1 MQRFAP
7 RCVFSAPGSA
17 SPLAGLA
24 GGDAPTA
31 VSGGAK
37 GRGGEGGCSPTC
49 AAAAG
54 RSGVPVVGTVWVT
67 QPGGWGSAQASS
79 RSIRRVPP
87 VPPDPPGRLLLR
99 QAVPRGR
106 GSCGS
111 QEGPSVSG
119 SLPCPCAG
127 MCLGCLCCRQDTV
140 PLKPGLSLSISHGSR
155 GFLGRAGC
163 LGSWMSG
170 EERVPEGLWVPG
182 ESIGAGGFCWIRLLF
197 LQRCSTNPAGQSRP
211 HTRDAGQGL
220 DGQASGQEQEQRD
233 VSSPPA
239 PVPAQRGTEPAP
251 APPLARHVSPH
262 QPDCSSGEG
271 LQLSWAEKQASD
283 SRLREKNPSRKIG
296 RAHV

>member
-1 MQRFAP
+1 M
-7 RCVFSAPGSA
+7 FSAPRGQHPRSQA
-17 SPLAGLA
+17 WQEETHPQLLA
-24 GGDAPTA
+24 A
-31 VSGGAK
+31 VR
-37 GRGGEGGCSPTC
+37 RGGEGGCSPTC

-79 RSIRRVPP
+79 RSIWRVPPVPP
-87 VPPDPPGRLLLR
+87 VPPDPPRRLLLR

-140 PLKPGLSLSISHGSR
+140 PLKPGLSLSISHGSCR
-155 GFLGRAGC
+155 FLGRGGC

-182 ESIGAGGFCWIRLLF
+182 ESVGGGGFCWIRLLF
-197 LQRCSTNPAGQSRP
+197 LRRCSTNPAGQSRP

-233 VSSPPA
+233 V
-239 PVPAQRGTEPAP
+239 
-251 APPLARHVSPH
+251 
-262 QPDCSSGEG
+262 
-271 LQLSWAEKQASD
+271 
-283 SRLREKNPSRKIG
+283 
-296 RAHV
+296 